1 MRGFKSRNSMKLAR
15 PKRWQPR
22 KGRPAALP
30 ASPCPHCAAMR
41 ERGEGPKGLRGA
53 SANVPRMQLLL
64 VEDDPTMQATLHRA
78 LTRRGME
85 VTAVGDGRAAL
96 SQWAARQPDAV
107 ILDLTLP
114 GLDGL
119 QVLQQARSRGLRTP
133 VLILTARGT
142 VGDRVMG
149 LNAGADDYLPKPFD
163 LDELEARLRA
173 LVRRSA
179 DPTVAPLAPSTVQIG
194 AIRYDKDSGALYL
207 NGEVMELTPRELA
220 LMHALLAQ
228 PGHAVTKE
236 RLYELVFPG
245 QLDVQYEAIEV
256 VVYRLRK
263 KLAGTGLTLMTL
275 RGLGYLLRAD
285 T

>member
-1 MRGFKSRNSMKLAR
+1 M
-15 PKRWQPR
+15 
-22 KGRPAALP
+22 
-30 ASPCPHCAAMR
+30 
-41 ERGEGPKGLRGA
+41 
-53 SANVPRMQLLL
+53 VPRMQLLL

-96 SQWAARQPDAV
+96 SQWTALQPDAV

-142 VGDRVMG
+142 VGDRVVG

-179 DPTVAPLAPSTVQIG
+179 DPAAAPLAPSTVQIG

-285 T
+285 A

>member
-1 MRGFKSRNSMKLAR
+1 M
-15 PKRWQPR
+15 
-22 KGRPAALP
+22 
-30 ASPCPHCAAMR
+30 
-41 ERGEGPKGLRGA
+41 
-53 SANVPRMQLLL
+53 VPRMRFLL

-78 LTRRGME
+78 LARRGMA
-85 VTAVGDGRAAL
+85 VTAVSDGRSAL
-96 SQWAARQPDAV
+96 RQWVDCAPDAI

-119 QVLQQARSRGLRTP
+119 QVLEQARARGLRTP

-149 LNAGADDYLPKPFD
+149 LNSGADDYLPKPFD

-173 LVRRSA
+173 LVRRTGDPSQAKSA
-179 DPTVAPLAPSTVQIG
+179 LSAIQLG
-194 AIRYDKDSGALYL
+194 AISYEKESGAIYL
-207 NGEVMELTPRELA
+207 RGEAMELTPRELA

-236 RLYELVFPG
+236 RLFELVFPG

>member
-1 MRGFKSRNSMKLAR
+1 M
-15 PKRWQPR
+15 
-22 KGRPAALP
+22 
-30 ASPCPHCAAMR
+30 
-41 ERGEGPKGLRGA
+41 
-53 SANVPRMQLLL
+53 VPRMQLLL

-96 SQWAARQPDAV
+96 SQWTALQPDAV

-179 DPTVAPLAPSTVQIG
+179 DPAVAPLAPSSVQIG

-207 NGEVMELTPRELA
+207 LGEVMELTPRELA

-263 KLAGTGLTLMTL
+263 KLADTGLTLMTL

>member
-1 MRGFKSRNSMKLAR
+1 M
-15 PKRWQPR
+15 
-22 KGRPAALP
+22 
-30 ASPCPHCAAMR
+30 
-41 ERGEGPKGLRGA
+41 
-53 SANVPRMQLLL
+53 VPRMQLLL

-96 SQWAARQPDAV
+96 SQWTALQPDAV

-119 QVLQQARSRGLRTP
+119 QVLLHARSRGLRTP

-179 DPTVAPLAPSTVQIG
+179 DTTVAPLAPSTVQIG

-207 NGEVMELTPRELA
+207 HGEVMELTPRELA

>member
-1 MRGFKSRNSMKLAR
+1 
-15 PKRWQPR
+15 
-22 KGRPAALP
+22 
-30 ASPCPHCAAMR
+30 
-41 ERGEGPKGLRGA
+41 
-53 SANVPRMQLLL
+53 
-64 VEDDPTMQATLHRA
+64 MQATLHRA

-96 SQWAARQPDAV
+96 SQWTALQPDAV

-179 DPTVAPLAPSTVQIG
+179 DPAVAPLAPSTVQIG

-207 NGEVMELTPRELA
+207 HGEVMELTPRELA